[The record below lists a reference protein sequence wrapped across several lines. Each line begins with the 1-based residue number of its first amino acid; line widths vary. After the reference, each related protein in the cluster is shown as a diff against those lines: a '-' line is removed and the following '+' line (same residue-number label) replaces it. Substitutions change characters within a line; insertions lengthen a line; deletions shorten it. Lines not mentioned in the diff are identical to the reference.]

1 MSIANRCRT
10 LYFNNE
16 ALSYFNAKLIVLI
29 PCIGAPMGHTSRTSH
44 IEDLADELIAL
55 FLAQAADL
63 REYAQAASAGEGT
76 VHLERTLR
84 HREVQRADLYRQF
97 EQAVF
102 PVSSA
107 PDRADQT

>member
-1 MSIANRCRT
+1 MSLA
-10 LYFNNE
+10 
-16 ALSYFNAKLIVLI
+16 
-29 PCIGAPMGHTSRTSH
+29 SRSSQ
-44 IEDLADELIAL
+44 IEDLIDDLIAVYR
-55 FLAQAADL
+55 AQAADL

-97 EQAVF
+97 EQAAF
-102 PVSSA
+102 PVSSV

>member
-16 ALSYFNAKLIVLI
+16 ALSHFNAKRIVLI
-29 PCIGAPMGHTSRTSH
+29 PCIGAPMGHTSRTAH
-44 IEDLADELIAL
+44 IEELADELIAL
-55 FLAQAADL
+55 YLAQAADL
-63 REYAQAASAGEGT
+63 REYAQAAAAGEGT